1 MQQGGIVQLVAALE
15 DAGGEAGGLTVED
28 ALGDGIAM
36 DLNSIKGITGAGFD
50 GATGGTD
57 VGDQRGVVLGK
68 GIGGHGYDAK
78 LGFCY
83 GVLGEAEVGVDVIAY
98 YLVIIFL

>member
-1 MQQGGIVQLVAALE
+1 
-15 DAGGEAGGLTVED
+15 
-28 ALGDGIAM
+28 M

-68 GIGGHGYDAK
+68 GMGGHGYDAK

-98 YLVIIFL
+98 YLVQSSCDHRVVGEDGQLYEGLLVGLWAART